1 MKNPPPPPSL
11 QSLQSG
17 QCCVGHI
24 DLTVRLIDMLIRGY
38 SHRHG
43 FYYNGKLDSHVP
55 VLGLVFSTYLYFQLV
70 TNASCIS
77 CCRACN
83 DLMAEH
89 FRVSTNS
96 VRVLRQLTMGRVL
109 INLRWTDSTKLFKYG
124 GKDSPKQS
132 LHIFIRLHVFS
143 DWLDN

>member
-1 MKNPPPPPSL
+1 MKNPPPPLLL

-38 SHRHG
+38 SHMHRHG
-43 FYYNGKLDSHVP
+43 FYYNGKSDSHVP
-55 VLGLVFSTYLYFQLV
+55 VVLGLVFSTCLYLQLV
-70 TNASCIS
+70 ANASCIS
-77 CCRACN
+77 SRRACN
-83 DLMAEH
+83 DLMAEN

-109 INLRWTDSTKLFKYG
+109 INLR
-124 GKDSPKQS
+124 
-132 LHIFIRLHVFS
+132 
-143 DWLDN
+143 

>member
-1 MKNPPPPPSL
+1 MKTPPLL

-17 QCCVGHI
+17 QCCVGHK

-77 CCRACN
+77 SRRACN
-83 DLMAEH
+83 DLVEEN

-96 VRVLRQLTMGRVL
+96 VRVLRQLTMRRVL
-109 INLRWTDSTKLFKYG
+109 INFRWTDSTKFFIFKYG

>member
-1 MKNPPPPPSL
+1 MKRPPLL
-11 QSLQSG
+11 QSLESG
-17 QCCVGHI
+17 QCFVGHI
-24 DLTVRLIDMLIRGY
+24 DLTVRLIGMLIRGY
-38 SHRHG
+38 CHG
-43 FYYNGKLDSHVP
+43 YGFHYNGSDSHVP
-55 VLGLVFSTYLYFQLV
+55 VLSPWTRLFYMFVPSVGNKCLMY
-70 TNASCIS
+70 IR
-77 CCRACN
+77 RACK
-83 DLMAEH
+83 DLMEEN

-109 INLRWTDSTKLFKYG
+109 INFRWTDSTKFFKYG

>member
-1 MKNPPPPPSL
+1 MKNPPPPSL

-24 DLTVRLIDMLIRGY
+24 DLTVRLIDMLI
-38 SHRHG
+38 RHG

-109 INLRWTDSTKLFKYG
+109 INLR
-124 GKDSPKQS
+124 
-132 LHIFIRLHVFS
+132 
-143 DWLDN
+143 